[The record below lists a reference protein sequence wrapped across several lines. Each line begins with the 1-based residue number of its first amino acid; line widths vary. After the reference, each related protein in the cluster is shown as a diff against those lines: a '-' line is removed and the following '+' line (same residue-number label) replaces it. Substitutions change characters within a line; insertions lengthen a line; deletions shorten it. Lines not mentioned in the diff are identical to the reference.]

1 MNYPYNGYTSPY
13 LNYAQYQNQMHP
25 IQDNLGMLRQ
35 QPRQQDE
42 RIWVQNRGAA
52 DSYLMAPNSFVRLWD
67 SQQLVFYEKRS
78 DASGRPTMEVY
89 EYRKK
94 ASEEVPQ
101 SVGSAD
107 RLDAIERRL
116 AALEGRQYESDADDS
131 AVPSVP
137 KSVPRRSKAAGTGAV
152 EQRSDDT
159 AAV

>member
-1 MNYPYNGYTSPY
+1 MNYPYTGYTAPY
-13 LNYAQYQNQMHP
+13 LNFTQYQNP

-35 QPRQQDE
+35 QPQQQDE

-67 SQQLVFYEKRS
+67 SQRPVFYEKRS
-78 DASGRPTMEVY
+78 DASGRPSMEVY
-89 EYRKK
+89 EYKQMVV
-94 ASEEVPQ
+94 EENLQP
-101 SVGSAD
+101 VGNSD

-116 AALEGRQYESDADDS
+116 AALEGRQHESDADDS
-131 AVPSVP
+131 TVPSVP
-137 KSVPRRSKAAGTGAV
+137 KSVSRRSKAAGTGPA